1 MTRQQVLSFALLLWN
16 LFVFLVYGLDK
27 GKAQKGQYRIP
38 EKVLLGMALALGGLG
53 AGFAGYFFHHKTR
66 KWYFKLTWL
75 LGIGLVL
82 GLFYLI
88 WRY

>member
-38 EKVLLGMALALGGLG
+38 EKVLLGMALAFGGLG
-53 AGFAGYFFHHKTR
+53 A
-66 KWYFKLTWL
+66 
-75 LGIGLVL
+75 
-82 GLFYLI
+82 
-88 WRY
+88 